1 MRQGALGASSSGTHP
16 PTHGA
21 ASGQTWGQTVS
32 GAGVS
37 HDQEGPPLSLAGRRS
52 RWVQPRLVQGRC
64 DQAAAKKFFRKL
76 LTGLTS
82 VPRGIIT
89 DQLKSDSAGKRE
101 VSPSLE
107 HRQHRYLNNRA
118 EHSPQPTRQR
128 EWRMPQVNSPGHAQ
142 RLLAACGLMAQP
154 CRLRRHRLAAPVY
167 RHRMSQRF

>member
-1 MRQGALGASSSGTHP
+1 
-16 PTHGA
+16 
-21 ASGQTWGQTVS
+21 
-32 GAGVS
+32 
-37 HDQEGPPLSLAGRRS
+37 
-52 RWVQPRLVQGRC
+52 LVQGRC

-128 EWRMPQVNSPGHAQ
+128 EWRMPQVNSHGMPRAFSPPAG
-142 RLLAACGLMAQP
+142 
-154 CRLRRHRLAAPVY
+154 
-167 RHRMSQRF
+167 